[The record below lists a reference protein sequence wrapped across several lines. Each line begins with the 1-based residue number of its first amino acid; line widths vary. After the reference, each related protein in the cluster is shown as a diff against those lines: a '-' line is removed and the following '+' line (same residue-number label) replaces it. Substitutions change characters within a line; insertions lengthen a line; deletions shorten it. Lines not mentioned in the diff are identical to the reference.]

1 MFSCVT
7 VIIIVPR
14 LAPEDWMRCATIW
27 IDCDGFD
34 FAVRLKEELESIT
47 VRSVSVKCRNSP
59 AASQYSYLFIVIVN
73 EQCSNHLFSFL
84 FCISLFHLLSLFL
97 SLLPAFDISL
107 FPFNCPFHCT
117 HLLLSCFPPVV
128 ILFFLLLSF
137 CSKALLQP
145 AAQAHCRFI

>member
-73 EQCSNHLFSFL
+73 EQCSNHLFPLL
-84 FCISLFHLLSLFL
+84 FCISFSSSFIISLTSASLRHLSLPLQLSLSLHTSSLVMFSSCRDIIFFASLFL
-97 SLLPAFDISL
+97 L
-107 FPFNCPFHCT
+107 
-117 HLLLSCFPPVV
+117 
-128 ILFFLLLSF
+128 
-137 CSKALLQP
+137 
-145 AAQAHCRFI
+145 